1 MYIHTSDNSKKMLYQ
16 LPSEAVLKNLQ
27 QSANVETYWPSATQN
42 NIAFGDDMTENEEK
56 FSQQCQ

>member
-1 MYIHTSDNSKKMLYQ
+1 MLYQ
-16 LPSEAVLKNLQ
+16 LPSGAVLKNLQ